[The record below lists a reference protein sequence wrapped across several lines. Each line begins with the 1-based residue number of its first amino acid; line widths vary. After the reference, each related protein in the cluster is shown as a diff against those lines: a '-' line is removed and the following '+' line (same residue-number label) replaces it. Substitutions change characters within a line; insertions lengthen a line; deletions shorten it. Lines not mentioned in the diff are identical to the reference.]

1 MDDVY
6 HHENLS
12 HFHAELD
19 DVLAQGDTVS
29 DPYVANNIL
38 SAFVGFLVAFQDDYL
53 QTPTDLATAIYKLLD
68 SPLYLAHHDTIIP
81 HLVRTR
87 ALISSNPRD
96 LYIAYGILL
105 YAGRDN
111 VHVLPQVII
120 ETAST
125 GTANKGRG
133 KGNKL
138 FAKLKHE
145 VESFLG
151 GQKMQTV
158 AIELMFELCRVSR
171 WGNVDLEGSKGCLA
185 YLPIFCLIRR
195 VLWRRSPLDL
205 CKIVDHRCEEE
216 ETETTGGHTNII
228 SSHFIHHLLLLVES
242 THYDADESFNYNII
256 KLLLAFSEQ
265 FMMMQAGADHAEQH
279 GEPTMPNRVL
289 DELANN
295 MGNIKTFGQNLIF
308 MLNRAGERG
317 FLLKLDQII
326 VLRNT
331 YLRVLT
337 PLLVNTQIRH
347 TLYKRDAIHRALR
360 SLIATHRFVTVNAT
374 TQRLVRRV
382 LVEWWGGVCG
392 GAIGLEDEEEQ
403 VTVTGMEEKGKIEG
417 TPGMTSVA
425 MGGVEEEVD
434 RGVVCA

>member
-1 MDDVY
+1 MGDVVY

-12 HFHAELD
+12 RFHAELD
-19 DVLAQGDTVS
+19 NVLAQGDTVS

-111 VHVLPQVII
+111 VHVLRQVII

-171 WGNVDLEGSKGCLA
+171 WGNVDL
-185 YLPIFCLIRR
+185 
-195 VLWRRSPLDL
+195 D
-205 CKIVDHRCEEE
+205 
-216 ETETTGGHTNII
+216 II

-308 MLNRAGERG
+308 MLNRAVDPT
-317 FLLKLDQII
+317 LQILILKLLYLVFTTPILHEFFYTNDLCVLVDVILRELCALGDGHDDDS
-326 VLRNT
+326 LRNT